1 MKETIYWKDNFTALG
16 KAINRLK
23 EAINSTELDQHDY
36 IRDAA
41 IQRFEFVIELFW
53 KTLKKIL
60 RYEKEDATTPRDTLS
75 KAYQYKLIDFED
87 DWLNML
93 DDRNNTSHA
102 YDEEK
107 AKIIF
112 EHIKSYLPIFEATYD
127 SLKDKYNL

>member
-1 MKETIYWKDNFTALG
+1 MKEPIYWKDNFTALG

-23 EAINSTELDQHDY
+23 EVITSTGPDEHDY
-36 IRDAA
+36 MRDAS

-60 RYEKEDATTPRDTLS
+60 HHEKENTTTPRDTLS
-75 KAYQYKLIDFED
+75 KAYQYKLIDSED
-87 DWLNML
+87 IWLNML

-112 EHIKSYLPIFEATYD
+112 EHIKSYLPILETTYN
-127 SLKDKYNL
+127 SLKDKYKL